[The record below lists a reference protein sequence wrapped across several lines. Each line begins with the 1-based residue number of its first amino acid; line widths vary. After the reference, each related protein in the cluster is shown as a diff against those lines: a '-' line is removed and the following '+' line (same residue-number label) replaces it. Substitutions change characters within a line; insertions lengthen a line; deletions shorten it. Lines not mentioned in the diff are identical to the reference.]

1 MVQHTDSPG
10 AVAWHLNALASL
22 HWRCWNDEWAVFDV
36 GSGQTHQMDTLTAVT
51 LMMIESAALDHSE
64 LVSRVAEELLI
75 ASPTELSDALNG
87 VLECLLT
94 AGLIESA
101 VP

>member
-1 MVQHTDSPG
+1 M
-10 AVAWHLNALASL
+10 AWHLNSLASL
-22 HWRCWNDEWAVFDV
+22 HWRCWNDEWAVFNV

-51 LMMIESAALDHSE
+51 LMMVEASPVDSSE

-75 ASPTELSDALNG
+75 PGNQELSDVLNG
-87 VLECLLT
+87 ILDRLAT

>member
-1 MVQHTDSPG
+1 
-10 AVAWHLNALASL
+10 VAWHLNALAAL
-22 HWRCWNDEWAVFDV
+22 HWRCWDNEWAVFDV
-36 GSGQTHQMDTLTAVT
+36 GSGQTHQIDTLTAVT
-51 LMMIESAALDHSE
+51 LMMLEASPVPLPE

-75 ASPTELSDALNG
+75 PGDQELSAALSG
-87 VLECLLT
+87 VLKRLVA

>member
-1 MVQHTDSPG
+1 VNR
-10 AVAWHLNALASL
+10 AWHLNTLASL
-22 HWRCWNDEWAVFDV
+22 HWRCWDDEWAVFDV

-51 LMMIESAALDHSE
+51 LMVVGDAPVALAE
-64 LVSRVAEELLI
+64 LASRVAAELLV
-75 ASPTELSDALNG
+75 ANNQELLDTLNG
-87 VLECLLT
+87 VLHRLVT

>member
-1 MVQHTDSPG
+1 MVWQ
-10 AVAWHLNALASL
+10 LNALASL
-22 HWRCWNDEWAVFDV
+22 HWRCWDDEWAVFDV

-51 LMMIESAALDHSE
+51 LMMIEAAPESDFSG

-75 ASPTELSDALNG
+75 PGNQALSDALSA
-87 VLECLLT
+87 VLARLAA
-94 AGLIESA
+94 AGLIEST

>member
-1 MVQHTDSPG
+1 MV
-10 AVAWHLNALASL
+10 WHLNALASL
-22 HWRCWNDEWAVFDV
+22 HWRCWDDEWAVFDV

-51 LMMIESAALDHSE
+51 LMMVEAVPVVDFPG

-75 ASPTELSDALNG
+75 PGSQALSDALSAI
-87 VLECLLT
+87 LERLAA
-94 AGLIESA
+94 AGLIESK